1 MLTYDFRDRK
11 NETLYEYLYRKIR
24 QDILTG
30 QLRPQERM
38 PSRRAFARNLGVSVV
53 TVETAYSQLAAEGYL
68 ESRPRSGYYVEQ
80 IGRSMILPGIP
91 HSDQSQTEHL
101 TVSAC
106 QQQQNGRS
114 KASIQYQAGNSR
126 PESLP
131 VTIDLSQSGIPSDMF
146 PFPIWTKLMREVLS
160 TRREELLTR
169 SPGNGIG
176 ELRSAIAHFLLQYQN
191 LRVSPEQIVIGAGTE
206 YLYSLLIRL
215 LGHDKVYAM
224 ETPGYRK
231 TERIYRSSSVEVRN
245 IPMDRNGMDIELL
258 RQSGADVVHIS
269 PSHQFPTGIT
279 MPVTRRG
286 ELLSWCMEG
295 NEKHRRYIIED
306 DYDSEFRLAGRPI
319 PSLMSIDRSGSV
331 IYLNTF
337 TKSVSPAI
345 RISYMVLPEDLLQEY
360 REKLGFYSCTV
371 ANFEQYILAEFI
383 SRGHFE
389 KHINRMR
396 NYYRQKRDRL
406 LDALRKSRLGD
417 CLSVRGADAG
427 LHFLITV
434 NAGCS
439 EEELTQC
446 ARDKGIR
453 IFGLTHYEALP
464 GQEEGA
470 FSRRQGNDSGENDR
484 EESRPC
490 MVVNYPGLTDEQIDA
505 LPDLLLE
512 AWAGLPGL
520 PCL

>member
-80 IGRSMILPGIP
+80 IGRSMILPAAREPVHERNI
-91 HSDQSQTEHL
+91 DNTEELRDPSGLH
-101 TVSAC
+101 
-106 QQQQNGRS
+106 
-114 KASIQYQAGNSR
+114 R
-126 PESLP
+126 PESQLA
-131 VTIDLSQSGIPSDMF
+131 VIDLSQSGIPSDMF
-146 PFPIWTKLMREVLS
+146 PFPVWTKLMREVLS

-169 SPGNGIG
+169 SPGNGIA

-345 RISYMVLPEDLLQEY
+345 RISYMVLPEGLLQEY

-383 SRGHFE
+383 RRGHFE

-406 LDALRKSRLGD
+406 LDALRKSRLGS

-439 EEELTQC
+439 EEELTQR
-446 ARDKGIR
+446 AREKGIR
-453 IFGLTHYEALP
+453 IYGLTHYKALP

-470 FSRRQGNDSGENDR
+470 VSRRPGNARDENGSGENGR
-484 EESRPC
+484 GESRPC

-512 AWAGLPGL
+512 AWTGLSGLPYL
-520 PCL
+520 

>member
-80 IGRSMILPGIP
+80 IGRSMILPAARESEHKRKTNYMDTEKEHADGRGSVFTHNGVP
-91 HSDQSQTEHL
+91 QSE
-101 TVSAC
+101 C
-106 QQQQNGRS
+106 
-114 KASIQYQAGNSR
+114 
-126 PESLP
+126 LP
-131 VTIDLSQSGIPSDMF
+131 AAIDLSQSGIPSDMF

-345 RISYMVLPEDLLQEY
+345 RISYMVLPEGLLQEY

-470 FSRRQGNDSGENDR
+470 VSRRPGNARDENGR
-484 EESRPC
+484 GESRPC